1 MKKISI
7 TNHTGSKNRGAEALV
22 RTIAIEAKKS
32 NSNVQLT
39 LHSNDYQY
47 DRYVLKSLYDKYIF
61 SYIIKT
67 PNHFKWKVV
76 NKILYKFLFLCEKIL
91 KKDLFSSLS
100 ILKKSD
106 LSIITGGDILTSDYK
121 NFRKHATYMLE
132 SKKVYICAQTV
143 GPFNKEDEKY
153 FLKSLKNV
161 AYITARERESYEY
174 LKGLNIDVPLE
185 YTADVAFL
193 LPTLEEN
200 DYVKLKKMIRFPFE
214 DKNFIALS
222 ISRGIIKYSN
232 LNEDEYLNKFK
243 ELIKLI
249 TNDGHNIVI
258 IPHVQESK
266 IENNDL
272 LFNQELVNFI
282 DNEKVFLVGHS
293 LNSVEYKTIISKAVG
308 LIGTRTHT
316 TIASYSTFVPTIAIA
331 YSRKAYGIAKDIFA
345 DDYENYVF
353 DVQDFDTSVLYEKLQ
368 NAIKV
373 GVPIVPINEIKQRAK
388 RNFEILDNLL
398 V

>member
-1 MKKISI
+1 MKNISV

-22 RTIAIEAKKS
+22 RTIAIEAKKR
-32 NSNVQLT
+32 NSYIHLT

-47 DRYVLKSLYDKYIF
+47 DKYVLKSLYDNYIF

-67 PNHFKWKVV
+67 PNHFKWKII
-76 NKILYKFLFLCEKIL
+76 NKILYKVLFFFEKIV
-91 KKDLFSSLS
+91 KKDFFSSLS

-121 NFRKHATYMLE
+121 NFRKHATYMSE
-132 SKKVYICAQTV
+132 SEKVYICAQTV

-174 LKGLNIDVPLE
+174 LKSLNIDVPLE

-193 LPTLEEN
+193 LPTLQEKE
-200 DYVKLKKMIRFPFE
+200 YLKLKQMICLPFE
-214 DKNFIALS
+214 DKNFILLS

-232 LNEDEYLNKFK
+232 LNEEEYLSKFK
-243 ELIKLI
+243 ELIELM

-272 LFNQELVNFI
+272 LFDQELISAI
-282 DNEKVFLVGHS
+282 DNTKVFLVGHS
-293 LNSVEYKTIISKAVG
+293 LNSVEYKTIISKAIG

-316 TIASYSTFVPTIAIA
+316 TIASYSTLVPTIAIA
-331 YSRKAYGIAKDIFA
+331 YSRKAYGIAKDIFE
-345 DDYENYVF
+345 DDYEDYVF
-353 DVQDFDTSVLYEKLQ
+353 DVQDFDAHILYDKLQ
-368 NAIKV
+368 NAIKM
-373 GVPIVPINEIKQRAK
+373 GVPVESINEIKQRSK
-388 RNFEILDNLL
+388 RNFEILDKLL